1 MRIRRIPRI
10 SPSMVVACL
19 ALTVALAGTSVAATQ
34 LLPANSVGV
43 TQLRTGAVTNAKIRN
58 QAVTN
63 AKIRR
68 NTITSSRILN
78 GTLLRADFKPG
89 QLPDE
94 GGGTPGPPGV
104 SGLQRVDGVT
114 DSSSSGSKAVS
125 VNCPSGKRVIGGGAR
140 VTGSGA
146 NRVSI
151 TENFPD
157 SDGSKWNA
165 RANEVV
171 GTSATWALQAYALC
185 ATVQ

>member
-1 MRIRRIPRI
+1 MRIRRTPRI

-34 LLPANSVGV
+34 LLPANSVGT
-43 TQLRTGAVTNAKIRN
+43 TQLRTGAVTNAKLRN

-78 GTLLRADFKPG
+78 GTLVRADFRSG
-89 QLPDE
+89 QLPDD
-94 GGGTPGPPGV
+94 GAGTPGSPGI
-104 SGLQRVDGVT
+104 SGLQRVDAVT

-140 VTGSGA
+140 VTGGGA
-146 NRVSI
+146 SRVSI
-151 TENFPD
+151 VESFPD

-165 RANEVV
+165 RADEVV
-171 GTSATWALQAYALC
+171 GTSATWALQGYALC

>member
-1 MRIRRIPRI
+1 MRTRRIPQV

-34 LLPANSVGV
+34 LLPANSVG
-43 TQLRTGAVTNAKIRN
+43 TAQLRTGAVTNAKLRN

-68 NTITSSRILN
+68 NTITSNRIQN
-78 GTLLRADFKPG
+78 GTLIRADFRPG
-89 QLPDE
+89 QLED
-94 GGGTPGPPGV
+94 GVGAPGAPGI
-104 SGLQRVDGVT
+104 SGLQRVDTVT
-114 DSSSSGSKAVS
+114 DTSSSGSKTVS
-125 VNCPSGKRVIGGGAR
+125 VSCPSGKRVIGGGAR
-140 VTGSGA
+140 VTGGGA

-151 TENFPD
+151 VESFPD

-171 GTSATWALQAYALC
+171 GTSATWSLQAYALC
-185 ATVQ
+185 AIVQ

>member
-43 TQLRTGAVTNAKIRN
+43 TQLRPQAVTNAKLRN

-89 QLPDE
+89 ELNAE
-94 GGGTPGPPGV
+94 AGSPGPPGV
-104 SGLQRVDGVT
+104 SGLQRVDAT
-114 DSSSSGSKAVS
+114 SDSSSSGSKAVS
-125 VNCPSGKRVIGGGAR
+125 VNCPSGKRLIGGGAR

-151 TENFPD
+151 VENFPD

>member
-34 LLPANSVGV
+34 LLPANSVGAK
-43 TQLRTGAVTNAKIRN
+43 QLRTGAVTNAKIRN

-63 AKIRR
+63 AKILRD
-68 NTITSSRILN
+68 TITSSRIQH
-78 GTLLRADFKPG
+78 GTLIRGDFRPG
-89 QLPDE
+89 E
-94 GGGTPGPPGV
+94 TSGGEPGAPGRPRI
-104 SGLQRVDGVT
+104 SGLQRVDTVT
-114 DSSSSGSKAVS
+114 DTSSSGSKSVS

-140 VTGSGA
+140 VTGGGA

-151 TENFPD
+151 AESFPD

-171 GTSATWALQAYALC
+171 STTATWALQAYALC

>member
-1 MRIRRIPRI
+1 MRTRRIPHV

-34 LLPANSVGV
+34 LLPRNSVG
-43 TQLRTGAVTNAKIRN
+43 TAQLRTGAVTNGKLRN

-63 AKIRR
+63 ARIRK
-68 NTITSSRILN
+68 NTITSNRIQN
-78 GTLLRADFKPG
+78 GTLIRADFRPG
-89 QLPDE
+89 QLED
-94 GGGTPGPPGV
+94 GAGAPGSPGI
-104 SGLQRVDGVT
+104 SGLQRVDTAT
-114 DSSSSGSKAVS
+114 DTSSSGSKTVS

-140 VTGSGA
+140 VTGGGA

-151 TENFPD
+151 VESFPD

-171 GTSATWALQAYALC
+171 GTSAVWSLQAYALC
-185 ATVQ
+185 AIVQ

>member
-34 LLPANSVGV
+34 LLPANSVGS
-43 TQLRTGAVTNAKIRN
+43 TQLRSGAVTNTKLRN

-63 AKIRR
+63 TKIRR
-68 NTITSSRILN
+68 NTITSSRIMN

-89 QLPDE
+89 ELTAGE
-94 GGGTPGPPGV
+94 PGAPGSPGI
-104 SGLQRVDGVT
+104 SGLQRVDAVT
-114 DSSSSGSKAVS
+114 DSSSSGSRAVS

-151 TENFPD
+151 TEDFPD